1 MATSLPACLP
11 KETKAIRPIS
21 TKRLNTYGQK
31 DWHESALSASTSS
44 SPYPPLPTGPGP
56 QPPAWRKVL
65 EESRLARPRHPQTA
79 PHKPLPPPI
88 ATQRPRAPRSDSCQA
103 ACSAACSP
111 PGPTP
116 GPRPAPPQGQEQ
128 GGLHR
133 SPQASGKDT
142 GRPRRRQ
149 APPSVPQ
156 PHARTMMAAREQK
169 GKGGPRAGRKPPSRR
184 YRACAEAGSSSP
196 CSARPRGTLSSAQG
210 RSGMAACQYACAVG
224 CAALRACT
232 CWGALQ
238 RWRAAMSRETG
249 SPRASAQ
256 RCHCE
261 LVLLPHEGATGPC
274 TPSGRGRKA
283 LSARCVRTYV
293 FCRV

>member
-1 MATSLPACLP
+1 MPP
-11 KETKAIRPIS
+11 E
-21 TKRLNTYGQK
+21 G
-31 DWHESALSASTSS
+31 DESDSAD
-44 SPYPPLPTGPGP
+44 LDE
-56 QPPAWRKVL
+56 AFEHLRA
-65 EESRLARPRHPQTA
+65 ERLARVG
-79 PHKPLPPPI
+79 
-88 ATQRPRAPRSDSCQA
+88 TQRLHEQLPVPSLAHRPQARSHPPGEKCSRKAAWRGRGTPKPPLINLSPHQSQPNGHARPAPTRVRRPVPRPAPRPAQ
-103 ACSAACSP
+103 
-111 PGPTP
+111 
-116 GPRPAPPQGQEQ
+116 RPAPPQGQEQ
-128 GGLHR
+128 GSLHR

-149 APPSVPQ
+149 APPSVPR

-196 CSARPRGTLSSAQG
+196 GSARPRGTLSSAQG
-210 RSGMAACQYACAVG
+210 RSGMACQYACAVG

-232 CWGALQ
+232 CGGALQ

-283 LSARCVRTYV
+283 PSARCVRTYV